1 MNDAQIGYWT
11 RNCHG
16 FRVELARRRLGIVED
31 VLYGAEPDRPAALVV
46 RGGVFGGRVELVP
59 VEAVETI
66 EPSRRRLTLGELSLS
81 LR

>member
-1 MNDAQIGYWT
+1 LDDYWT

-31 VLYGAEPDRPAALVV
+31 VLYGAEPGRPAALVV

-66 EPSRRRLTLGELSLS
+66 EPSRRRLTLAELSLS
-81 LR
+81 LS